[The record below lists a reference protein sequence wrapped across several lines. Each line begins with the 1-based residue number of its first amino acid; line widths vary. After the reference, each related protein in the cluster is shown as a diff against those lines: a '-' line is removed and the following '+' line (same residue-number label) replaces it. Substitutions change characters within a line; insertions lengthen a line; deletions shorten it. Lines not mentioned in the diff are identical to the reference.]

1 MITIQDNNYQGKVCS
16 LHDVADLLSIGNKSI
31 RQLCDENEHLLVFPL
46 SIDDTD
52 DRIGDST
59 IVDIYAEDE
68 NFVRIKS
75 GNIMG
80 FVGRKNQQ
88 LKIYSRFD
96 NQKHD
101 LFLHYMLQK
110 VFSFNIFN
118 LDFTSSEDNVF
129 EFLVYMFPAILKKA
143 MRQGIYKEY
152 RRFRHNDA
160 NVRGTIDISRH
171 IRENI
176 PFRGTVAYNTRE
188 FSFDNSVTELIRHTI
203 EYIKT
208 IPSGDIILSSDKT
221 VEDCIKKIV
230 SYTHS
235 YNYTERIKIIQDNLR
250 PRIHPFYKE
259 YTALQKLCV
268 QILRQEEIKYGTD
281 DDRIYGILFDGAWLW
296 EEYLNTL
303 LCKKG
308 FIHPENKLGTGAIY
322 LFEHGGQR
330 FPDFW
335 KQDIVLDA
343 KYKKLAINGT
353 RLDIERDDVHQ
364 IMAYMY
370 RLKAQRGGVICP
382 LTGNENK
389 IISERMHKDSYK
401 GVMAIYALAIPKD
414 CNTYAD
420 FVKQMAKSENS
431 FLQKNITR
439 GEKVK

>member
-16 LHDVADLLSIGNKSI
+16 LHDTADLLSIGNKPI

-68 NFVRIKS
+68 NSIRIKS

-88 LKIYSRFD
+88 MKIYSRFD

-101 LFLHYMLQK
+101 FFLHYMLQK

-129 EFLVYMFPAILKKA
+129 EFLVYMFPAMLKKA

-160 NVRGTIDISRH
+160 NVHGTIDISRH

-188 FSFDNSVTELIRHTI
+188 FSFDNSITELIRHTI

-221 VEDCIKKIV
+221 VEDCIKKII
-230 SYTHS
+230 SYTPS
-235 YNYTERIKIIQDNLR
+235 YCHTERIKIIQDNLL
-250 PRIHPFYKE
+250 PRNHPFYKE
-259 YTALQKLCV
+259 YTALQRLCV

-281 DDRIYGILFDGAWLW
+281 DDRVYGILFDGAWLW

-303 LCKKG
+303 LCEKG
-308 FIHPENKLGTGAIY
+308 FTHPENKLGTGAIY

-343 KYKKLAINGT
+343 KYKKLAINGN
-353 RLDIERDDVHQ
+353 RLDIERDDIHQ

-370 RLKAQRGGVICP
+370 RLKASKGGIVCP
-382 LTGNENK
+382 YDGEKNK
-389 IISERMHKDSYK
+389 IIFQNMHKDSYL
-401 GVMAIYALAIPKD
+401 GSLSLYALAIPKN
-414 CNTYAD
+414 CSLYED
-420 FVKQMAKSENS
+420 FTKLIVENERTLLEELS
-431 FLQKNITR
+431 
-439 GEKVK
+439 

>member
-16 LHDVADLLSIGNKSI
+16 HHDTADLLSIGNKSI
-31 RQLCDENEHLLVFPL
+31 RQLCYENEHLLVFPL

-68 NFVRIKS
+68 KSVRIKS

-80 FVGRKNQQ
+80 FVGRNNQQ
-88 LKIYSRFD
+88 MKIYSRFD
-96 NQKHD
+96 NQKYD
-101 LFLHYMLQK
+101 FFLHYMLQK

-118 LDFTSSEDNVF
+118 LDFTSSEENVF
-129 EFLVYMFPAILKKA
+129 EFLVYMFPAMLKKA
-143 MRQGIYKEY
+143 MRQGVYKEY
-152 RRFRHNDA
+152 RRFRHNNA

-188 FSFDNSVTELIRHTI
+188 FSFDNSITELIRHTI

-230 SYTHS
+230 SYTPS
-235 YNYTERIKIIQDNLR
+235 YSHTERIKIIHDNLL
-250 PRIHPFYKE
+250 PCNHPFYKE

-303 LCKKG
+303 LCEKG

-343 KYKKLAINGT
+343 KYKKLAINGN
-353 RLDIERDDVHQ
+353 RLDIDRDDVHQ

-370 RLKAQRGGVICP
+370 RLKANKGGIIYP
-382 LTGNENK
+382 YKGEKNK
-389 IISERMHKDSYK
+389 IISQNMHKDSYL
-401 GVMAIYALAIPKD
+401 GSLSLYALAIPKN
-414 CNTYAD
+414 CSSYED
-420 FVKQMAKSENS
+420 FVKRIVENERALLEELS
-431 FLQKNITR
+431 
-439 GEKVK
+439 

>member
-16 LHDVADLLSIGNKSI
+16 LHDTTDLLSIGNKPI
-31 RQLCDENEHLLVFPL
+31 RQLCEENENLLVFPL

-68 NFVRIKS
+68 NSIRIKS

-88 LKIYSRFD
+88 MKIYSRFD

-101 LFLHYMLQK
+101 FFLHYMLQK

-129 EFLVYMFPAILKKA
+129 EFLVYMFPAMLKKA

-160 NVRGTIDISRH
+160 NVHGTIDISRH

-176 PFRGTVAYNTRE
+176 PFRGTVAYNTRD
-188 FSFDNSVTELIRHTI
+188 FSYDNSVTELIRHTI

-208 IPSGDIILSSDKT
+208 IPSGDIILSSDKA
-221 VEDCIKKIV
+221 VEDGIKKIV

-235 YNYTERIKIIQDNLR
+235 YNHTERIKIIQDNLR

-296 EEYLNTL
+296 EKYLNTL
-303 LCKKG
+303 LCEKG

-343 KYKKLAINGT
+343 KYKKLSINGT
-353 RLDIERDDVHQ
+353 RLDVERNDVHQ

-370 RLKAQRGGVICP
+370 RLKASKGGIVCP
-382 LTGNENK
+382 YDGEKNK
-389 IISERMHKDSYK
+389 IISQNMHKDSYL
-401 GVMAIYALAIPKD
+401 GSLSLYALAIPKN
-414 CNTYAD
+414 CSSYEEFTKLI
-420 FVKQMAKSENS
+420 VENERTLLEELS
-431 FLQKNITR
+431 
-439 GEKVK
+439 

>member
-1 MITIQDNNYQGKVCS
+1 MIIIQDNNYQGKVCS
-16 LHDVADLLSIGNKSI
+16 LHDTSDLLSIGNKPI

-59 IVDIYAEDE
+59 IVDIYTEDE
-68 NFVRIKS
+68 KSVRIKS

-88 LKIYSRFD
+88 MKIYSRFD

-101 LFLHYMLQK
+101 FFLHYMLQK

-129 EFLVYMFPAILKKA
+129 EILVYMFPAMLKKA
-143 MRQGIYKEY
+143 MRQGVYKEY
-152 RRFRHNDA
+152 RRYRHNDA

-176 PFRGTVAYNTRE
+176 PFRGTVAYNTKE
-188 FSFDNSVTELIRHTI
+188 YSFDNSITELIRHTI

-221 VEDCIKKIV
+221 VEDCIKKII
-230 SYTHS
+230 SYTPS
-235 YNYTERIKIIQDNLR
+235 YSHTERIKIIQDNLL
-250 PRIHPFYKE
+250 PCNHPFYTE

-268 QILRQEEIKYGTD
+268 QILRQEEIKYGTN

-303 LCKKG
+303 LCEKG

-335 KQDIVLDA
+335 KQEIVLDA
-343 KYKKLAINGT
+343 KYKKLAINGN
-353 RLDIERDDVHQ
+353 RLDIDRDDVHQ

-370 RLKAQRGGVICP
+370 RLKAPKGGIICP
-382 LTGNENK
+382 FMGDDNK
-389 IISERMHKDSYK
+389 VISQNMHKDSYL
-401 GVMAIYALAIPKD
+401 GTMSLYALAIPKN
-414 CNTYAD
+414 CSSFED
-420 FVKQMAKSENS
+420 FVKRIIENERALLEELS
-431 FLQKNITR
+431 
-439 GEKVK
+439 

>member
-59 IVDIYAEDE
+59 IVDIYAENE

-101 LFLHYMLQK
+101 FFLHYMLQK

-118 LDFTSSEDNVF
+118 LDYTSSEDNVF
-129 EFLVYMFPAILKKA
+129 EFLVYMFPAMLKKA

-152 RRFRHNDA
+152 RRFKHNDA

-208 IPSGDIILSSDKT
+208 TPSGDIILSSDKT
-221 VEDCIKKIV
+221 VEDGIKKIV
-230 SYTHS
+230 SYTPS
-235 YNYTERIKIIQDNLR
+235 YNHTERIKIIQDNLR
-250 PRIHPFYKE
+250 PCYHPFYKE
-259 YTALQKLCV
+259 YTALQKLCI
-268 QILRQEEIKYGTD
+268 QILRHEEIKYGTD
-281 DDRIYGILFDGAWLW
+281 DNRIYGILFDGAWLW

-303 LCKKG
+303 LCEKG
-308 FIHPENKLGTGAIY
+308 FIHPENKLGSGAIY
-322 LFEHGGQR
+322 LFEHGEQR

-335 KQDIVLDA
+335 KHDVVLDA
-343 KYKKLAINGT
+343 KYKRLATNGNG
-353 RLDIERDDVHQ
+353 LDIDRNDVHQ

-370 RLKAQRGGVICP
+370 RLKAPKGGIICP
-382 LTGNENK
+382 YMGDSNK
-389 IISERMHKDSYK
+389 VISQKMHKESYL
-401 GVMAIYALAIPKD
+401 GTMYLYALAISRDD
-414 CNTYAD
+414 CDSYEE
-420 FVKQMAKSENS
+420 FVKRIAEKENALLNEIS
-431 FLQKNITR
+431 
-439 GEKVK
+439 

>member
-1 MITIQDNNYQGKVCS
+1 MITIPDNNYKGKVCP
-16 LHDVADLLSIGNKSI
+16 LHEAADLLPIANKPI
-31 RQLCDENEHLLVFPL
+31 RQLCEENEHLLIFPL

-68 NFVRIKS
+68 NSIRIKS

-88 LKIYSRFD
+88 MKIYSRFD
-96 NQKHD
+96 NQEHD
-101 LFLHYMLQK
+101 YFLHYMLQK
-110 VFSFNIFN
+110 VFSYNIFN

-129 EFLVYMFPAILKKA
+129 EFLVYMFPAMLKKA

-208 IPSGDIILSSDKT
+208 IPSGDITLSSDKT
-221 VEDCIKKIV
+221 VEDCMKKIV

-235 YNYTERIKIIQDNLR
+235 YNHAERIKIIQDNLR

-303 LCKKG
+303 LCEKG

-343 KYKKLAINGT
+343 KYKKLAINGN

-370 RLKAQRGGVICP
+370 RLKASKGGIVCP
-382 LTGNENK
+382 YDGEKNK
-389 IISERMHKDSYK
+389 IISQNMHKDSYL
-401 GVMAIYALAIPKD
+401 GSLSLYALAIPKN
-414 CNTYAD
+414 CSSYED
-420 FVKQMAKSENS
+420 FTKCIIENERTLLEELS
-431 FLQKNITR
+431 
-439 GEKVK
+439 

>member
-59 IVDIYAEDE
+59 IIDIYAENE

-101 LFLHYMLQK
+101 FFLHYMLQK

-129 EFLVYMFPAILKKA
+129 EFLVYMFPAMLKIA
-143 MRQGIYKEY
+143 MRQGVYKEY

-188 FSFDNSVTELIRHTI
+188 FSFDNSITELIRHTI

-230 SYTHS
+230 SYTPS
-235 YNYTERIKIIQDNLR
+235 YSHTERIKIIQDNLL
-250 PRIHPFYKE
+250 PCNHPFYKE

-281 DDRIYGILFDGAWLW
+281 DDRIYGLLFDGAWLW

-303 LCKKG
+303 LCEKG
-308 FIHPENKLGTGAIY
+308 FIHPENKLGTGSIY

-343 KYKKLAINGT
+343 KYKKLAINGN

-370 RLKAQRGGVICP
+370 RLKAPKGGIICP
-382 LTGNENK
+382 YVGDDNK
-389 IISERMHKDSYK
+389 VISQNMHKDSYL
-401 GVMAIYALAIPKD
+401 GSLSLYALAIPKN
-414 CNTYAD
+414 CISYED
-420 FVKQMAKSENS
+420 FVKRIVDNERVLLEELS
-431 FLQKNITR
+431 
-439 GEKVK
+439 

>member
-31 RQLCDENEHLLVFPL
+31 RQLCNENEHLLVFPL

-88 LKIYSRFD
+88 MKIYSRFD
-96 NQKHD
+96 NQEHD
-101 LFLHYMLQK
+101 YFLHYMLQK

-129 EFLVYMFPAILKKA
+129 EFLVYMFPAMLKKA
-143 MRQGIYKEY
+143 MRQGVYKEY
-152 RRFRHNDA
+152 RKFRHNDA

-176 PFRGTVAYNTRE
+176 PFRGTVAYNTKE
-188 FSFDNSVTELIRHTI
+188 YSFDNSITELIRHTI

-221 VEDCIKKIV
+221 VEDCIKKII
-230 SYTHS
+230 SYTPS
-235 YNYTERIKIIQDNLR
+235 YSHTERIKIIQDNLL
-250 PRIHPFYKE
+250 PCNHPFYTE

-303 LCKKG
+303 LCEKG

-343 KYKKLAINGT
+343 KYKKLAINGN

-370 RLKAQRGGVICP
+370 RLKASKGGIVCP
-382 LTGNENK
+382 YDGEKNK
-389 IISERMHKDSYK
+389 IISQNMHKDSYL
-401 GVMAIYALAIPKD
+401 GSLSLYALAISKN
-414 CNTYAD
+414 CSSYED
-420 FVKQMAKSENS
+420 FTKRIVENERILLEELS
-431 FLQKNITR
+431 
-439 GEKVK
+439 

>member
-1 MITIQDNNYQGKVCS
+1 M
-16 LHDVADLLSIGNKSI
+16 
-31 RQLCDENEHLLVFPL
+31 

-59 IVDIYAEDE
+59 IVDIYTEDE
-68 NFVRIKS
+68 NSIRIKS

-88 LKIYSRFD
+88 MKIYSRFD

-101 LFLHYMLQK
+101 FFLHYMLQK

-129 EFLVYMFPAILKKA
+129 EFLVYMFPAMLKKA
-143 MRQGIYKEY
+143 MRQGVYKEY
-152 RRFRHNDA
+152 RKFRHNDA

-171 IRENI
+171 IRENF
-176 PFRGTVAYNTRE
+176 PFRGTVAYNTKE
-188 FSFDNSVTELIRHTI
+188 YSFDNSITELIRHTI

-221 VEDCIKKIV
+221 VEDCIKKII
-230 SYTHS
+230 SYTPS
-235 YNYTERIKIIQDNLR
+235 YSHTERIKIIQDNLL
-250 PRIHPFYKE
+250 PCNHPFYTE

-303 LCKKG
+303 LCEKG

-343 KYKKLAINGT
+343 KYKKLAINGN

-370 RLKAQRGGVICP
+370 RLKAPKGGIICP
-382 LTGNENK
+382 FMGDDNK
-389 IISERMHKDSYK
+389 VISQNMHKDSYL
-401 GVMAIYALAIPKD
+401 GSMYLYALAIPRD
-414 CNTYAD
+414 CISYEE
-420 FVKQMAKSENS
+420 FVKRIAEKENALLKETS
-431 FLQKNITR
+431 
-439 GEKVK
+439 

>member
-59 IVDIYAEDE
+59 IVDIYAENE

-101 LFLHYMLQK
+101 FFLHYMLQK

-118 LDFTSSEDNVF
+118 LDYTSSEDNVF
-129 EFLVYMFPAILKKA
+129 EFLVYMFPAMLKKA

-208 IPSGDIILSSDKT
+208 TPSGNIILSSDKT
-221 VEDCIKKIV
+221 VEDGIKKIV
-230 SYTHS
+230 SYTPS
-235 YNYTERIKIIQDNLR
+235 YNHTERIKIIQDNLR
-250 PRIHPFYKE
+250 PCYHPFYKE
-259 YTALQKLCV
+259 YTALQKLCI
-268 QILRQEEIKYGTD
+268 QILRHEEIKYGTD
-281 DDRIYGILFDGAWLW
+281 DNRIYGILFDGAWLW

-303 LCKKG
+303 LCEKG
-308 FIHPENKLGTGAIY
+308 FIHPENKLGSGAIY

-335 KQDIVLDA
+335 KHDVVLDT
-343 KYKKLAINGT
+343 KYKRLATNGNG
-353 RLDIERDDVHQ
+353 LDIDRNDVHQ

-370 RLKAQRGGVICP
+370 RLKAPKGGIICP
-382 LTGNENK
+382 YMGDSNK
-389 IISERMHKDSYK
+389 VISQKMHKESYL
-401 GVMAIYALAIPKD
+401 GTMYLYALAISRDD
-414 CNTYAD
+414 CDSYEE
-420 FVKQMAKSENS
+420 FVKRIAEKENALLNEIS
-431 FLQKNITR
+431 
-439 GEKVK
+439 

>member
-16 LHDVADLLSIGNKSI
+16 LHDTADLLSIGNKPI

-68 NFVRIKS
+68 NSIRIKS

-88 LKIYSRFD
+88 MKIYSRFD

-101 LFLHYMLQK
+101 FFLHYMLQK

-129 EFLVYMFPAILKKA
+129 EFLVYMFPAMLKKA
-143 MRQGIYKEY
+143 MRQGVYKEY
-152 RRFRHNDA
+152 RKFRHNDA

-171 IRENI
+171 IRENF
-176 PFRGTVAYNTRE
+176 PFRGTVAYNTKE
-188 FSFDNSVTELIRHTI
+188 YSFDNSITELIRHTI

-221 VEDCIKKIV
+221 VEDCIKKII
-230 SYTHS
+230 SYTPS
-235 YNYTERIKIIQDNLR
+235 YSHTERIKIIQDNLL
-250 PRIHPFYKE
+250 PCNHPFYTE

-303 LCKKG
+303 LCEKG

-343 KYKKLAINGT
+343 KYKKLAINGN

-370 RLKAQRGGVICP
+370 RLKASKGGIVCP
-382 LTGNENK
+382 YDGEKNK
-389 IISERMHKDSYK
+389 IISQNMHKDSYL
-401 GVMAIYALAIPKD
+401 GSLSLYALAIPKN
-414 CNTYAD
+414 CSSYED
-420 FVKQMAKSENS
+420 FTKCIIENERTLLEELS
-431 FLQKNITR
+431 
-439 GEKVK
+439 

>member
-88 LKIYSRFD
+88 MKIYSRFD
-96 NQKHD
+96 NLEHD
-101 LFLHYMLQK
+101 YFLHYMLQK
-110 VFSFNIFN
+110 VFSYNIFN

-152 RRFRHNDA
+152 RRFRHNNA

-188 FSFDNSVTELIRHTI
+188 FCFDNSITELIRHTI

-230 SYTHS
+230 SYTPS
-235 YNYTERIKIIQDNLR
+235 YIHTERIKIIQDNLL
-250 PRIHPFYKE
+250 PCNHPFYTE
-259 YTALQKLCV
+259 YTTLQKLCV

-296 EEYLNTL
+296 EEYLNAL

-308 FIHPENKLGTGAIY
+308 FIHPENKLGTGSIY

-370 RLKAQRGGVICP
+370 RLKASKGGIVCP
-382 LTGNENK
+382 YDGEKNK
-389 IISERMHKDSYK
+389 IISQNMHKDSYL
-401 GVMAIYALAIPKD
+401 GSLSLYALAIPKN
-414 CNTYAD
+414 CSSYED
-420 FVKQMAKSENS
+420 FTKLIHYCPVK
-431 FLQKNITR
+431 
-439 GEKVK
+439 VD

>member
-16 LHDVADLLSIGNKSI
+16 LHDTADLLSIGNKPI

-68 NFVRIKS
+68 NSIRIKS

-80 FVGRKNQQ
+80 FVGRMNQQ
-88 LKIYSRFD
+88 MKIYSRFD

-101 LFLHYMLQK
+101 FFLHYMLQK

-118 LDFTSSEDNVF
+118 LDFTSSEDNVL
-129 EFLVYMFPAILKKA
+129 EFLVYMFPAMLKKA

-160 NVRGTIDISRH
+160 NLHGTIDISRH

-188 FSFDNSVTELIRHTI
+188 FSFDNSITELIRHTI

-221 VEDCIKKIV
+221 VEDCIKKII
-230 SYTHS
+230 SYTPS
-235 YNYTERIKIIQDNLR
+235 YCHTERIKIIQDNLL
-250 PRIHPFYKE
+250 PRNHPFYKE

-281 DDRIYGILFDGAWLW
+281 DDRVYGILFDGAWLW

-303 LCKKG
+303 LCEKG
-308 FIHPENKLGTGAIY
+308 FTHPENKLGTGAIY

-343 KYKKLAINGT
+343 KYKKLAINGN
-353 RLDIERDDVHQ
+353 RLDIERDDIHQ

-370 RLKAQRGGVICP
+370 RLKASKGGIVCP
-382 LTGNENK
+382 YDGEKNK
-389 IISERMHKDSYK
+389 IISQNMHKDSYL
-401 GVMAIYALAIPKD
+401 GSLSLYALAISKN
-414 CNTYAD
+414 CSSYED
-420 FVKQMAKSENS
+420 FTKLIVENERTLLEELS
-431 FLQKNITR
+431 
-439 GEKVK
+439 

>member
-59 IVDIYAEDE
+59 IIDIYAENE

-88 LKIYSRFD
+88 MKIYSRFD
-96 NQKHD
+96 NQEHD
-101 LFLHYMLQK
+101 YFLHYMLQK
-110 VFSFNIFN
+110 VFSYNIFN

-129 EFLVYMFPAILKKA
+129 EFLVYMFPAMLKIA
-143 MRQGIYKEY
+143 MRQGVYKEY

-188 FSFDNSVTELIRHTI
+188 FSFDNSITELIRHTI

-230 SYTHS
+230 SYTPS
-235 YNYTERIKIIQDNLR
+235 YSHTERIKIIQDNLL
-250 PRIHPFYKE
+250 PCNHPFYKE

-303 LCKKG
+303 LCEKG
-308 FIHPENKLGTGAIY
+308 FIHPENKLGTGSIY

-343 KYKKLAINGT
+343 KYKKLAINGN

-370 RLKAQRGGVICP
+370 RLKAPKGGIICP
-382 LTGNENK
+382 YVGDDNK
-389 IISERMHKDSYK
+389 VISQNMHKDSYL
-401 GVMAIYALAIPKD
+401 GSLSLYALAIPKN
-414 CNTYAD
+414 CISYED
-420 FVKQMAKSENS
+420 FVKRIVDNERVLLEELS
-431 FLQKNITR
+431 
-439 GEKVK
+439 

>member
-16 LHDVADLLSIGNKSI
+16 LHDTADLLSIGNKPI

-68 NFVRIKS
+68 NSIRIKS

-88 LKIYSRFD
+88 MKIYSRFD

-101 LFLHYMLQK
+101 FFLHYMLQK

-129 EFLVYMFPAILKKA
+129 EFLVYMFPAMLKKA

-160 NVRGTIDISRH
+160 NVHGTIDISRH

-188 FSFDNSVTELIRHTI
+188 FSFDNSITELIRHTI

-221 VEDCIKKIV
+221 VEDCIKKII
-230 SYTHS
+230 SYTPS
-235 YNYTERIKIIQDNLR
+235 YCHTERIKIIQDNLL
-250 PRIHPFYKE
+250 PRNHPFYKE

-268 QILRQEEIKYGTD
+268 KILRQEEIKYGTD
-281 DDRIYGILFDGAWLW
+281 DDRVYGILFDGAWLW

-303 LCKKG
+303 LCEKG
-308 FIHPENKLGTGAIY
+308 FTHPENKLGTGAIY

-343 KYKKLAINGT
+343 KYKKLAINGN
-353 RLDIERDDVHQ
+353 RLDIERDDIHQ

-370 RLKAQRGGVICP
+370 RLKASKGGIVCP
-382 LTGNENK
+382 YDGEKNK
-389 IISERMHKDSYK
+389 IISQNMHKDSYL
-401 GVMAIYALAIPKD
+401 GSLSLYALAIPKN
-414 CNTYAD
+414 CSLYED
-420 FVKQMAKSENS
+420 FTKLIVENERTLLEELS
-431 FLQKNITR
+431 
-439 GEKVK
+439 

>member
-88 LKIYSRFD
+88 MKIYSRFD
-96 NQKHD
+96 NQEHD
-101 LFLHYMLQK
+101 YFLHYMLQK
-110 VFSFNIFN
+110 VFSYNIFN

-129 EFLVYMFPAILKKA
+129 EFLVYMFPAMLKKA
-143 MRQGIYKEY
+143 MCQGVYKEY
-152 RRFRHNDA
+152 RRFRHNNA

-188 FSFDNSVTELIRHTI
+188 FCYDNSITELIRHTI

-230 SYTHS
+230 SYTPS
-235 YNYTERIKIIQDNLR
+235 YIHTERIKIIQDNLL
-250 PRIHPFYKE
+250 PCNHPFYTE
-259 YTALQKLCV
+259 YPTLQKLCV

-335 KQDIVLDA
+335 KKDIVLDA
-343 KYKKLAINGT
+343 KYKRLAVNGNS
-353 RLDIERDDVHQ
+353 LDISRDDVHQ

-370 RLKAQRGGVICP
+370 RLKAYKGGIICP
-382 LTGNENK
+382 YKGEKNK
-389 IISERMHKDSYK
+389 IISQNMHKDSYL
-401 GVMAIYALAIPKD
+401 GSLSLYALAIPKN
-414 CNTYAD
+414 CSSYED
-420 FVKQMAKSENS
+420 FTERIVENERTLLEELS
-431 FLQKNITR
+431 
-439 GEKVK
+439 

>member
-59 IVDIYAEDE
+59 IIDIYAENE

-101 LFLHYMLQK
+101 FFLHYMLQK

-129 EFLVYMFPAILKKA
+129 EFLVYMFPAMLKIA
-143 MRQGIYKEY
+143 MRQGVYKEY

-188 FSFDNSVTELIRHTI
+188 FSFDNSITELIRHTI

-235 YNYTERIKIIQDNLR
+235 YNHTERIKIIQDNLL
-250 PRIHPFYKE
+250 PCNHPFYKE

-303 LCKKG
+303 LCEKG

-343 KYKKLAINGT
+343 KYKKLAINGN
-353 RLDIERDDVHQ
+353 RLDISRDDVHQ
-364 IMAYMY
+364 IIAYMY
-370 RLKAQRGGVICP
+370 RLKASKGGIVCP
-382 LTGNENK
+382 YDGEKNK
-389 IISERMHKDSYK
+389 IISQNMHKDSYL
-401 GVMAIYALAIPKD
+401 GSLSLYALAIPKN
-414 CNTYAD
+414 CSSYED
-420 FVKQMAKSENS
+420 FTKLIVENERTLLEELS
-431 FLQKNITR
+431 
-439 GEKVK
+439 

>member
-16 LHDVADLLSIGNKSI
+16 LHDTADLLSIGNKPI

-68 NFVRIKS
+68 NSIRIKS

-88 LKIYSRFD
+88 MKIYSRFD

-101 LFLHYMLQK
+101 FFLHYMLQK

-129 EFLVYMFPAILKKA
+129 EFLVYMFPAMLKKA

-160 NVRGTIDISRH
+160 NVHGTIDISRH

-188 FSFDNSVTELIRHTI
+188 FSFDNSITELIRHTI

-221 VEDCIKKIV
+221 VEDCIKKII
-230 SYTHS
+230 SYTPS
-235 YNYTERIKIIQDNLR
+235 YCHTERIKIIQDNLL
-250 PRIHPFYKE
+250 PRNHPFYKE

-281 DDRIYGILFDGAWLW
+281 DDRVYGILFDGAWLW

-303 LCKKG
+303 LCEKG
-308 FIHPENKLGTGAIY
+308 FTHPENKLGTGAIY

-343 KYKKLAINGT
+343 KYKKLAINGN
-353 RLDIERDDVHQ
+353 RLDIERDDIHQ

-370 RLKAQRGGVICP
+370 RLKVSKGGIVCP
-382 LTGNENK
+382 YDGEKNK
-389 IISERMHKDSYK
+389 IISQNMHKDSYL
-401 GVMAIYALAIPKD
+401 GSLSLYALAIPKN
-414 CNTYAD
+414 CSLYED
-420 FVKQMAKSENS
+420 FTKLIVENERTLLEELS
-431 FLQKNITR
+431 
-439 GEKVK
+439 

>member
-1 MITIQDNNYQGKVCS
+1 MITIQDNNYQGKVCF

-46 SIDDTD
+46 SIDETN

-88 LKIYSRFD
+88 MKIYSRFD
-96 NQKHD
+96 NQEHD
-101 LFLHYMLQK
+101 YFLHYMLQK
-110 VFSFNIFN
+110 VFSYNIFN
-118 LDFTSSEDNVF
+118 LDFTSSEENVF
-129 EFLVYMFPAILKKA
+129 EFLVYMFPAMLKKA
-143 MRQGIYKEY
+143 MRQGVYKEY
-152 RRFRHNDA
+152 RRFRHNNA
-160 NVRGTIDISRH
+160 NVRGTIDISSH

-176 PFRGTVAYNTRE
+176 PFRGMVAYNTRE
-188 FSFDNSVTELIRHTI
+188 FCFDNSITELIRHTI

-230 SYTHS
+230 SYTPS
-235 YNYTERIKIIQDNLR
+235 YSHTERIKIIQDNLR

-303 LCKKG
+303 LCEKG

-370 RLKAQRGGVICP
+370 RLKASKGGIICP
-382 LTGNENK
+382 YKGEKNK
-389 IISERMHKDSYK
+389 IISQNMHKDSYL
-401 GVMAIYALAIPKD
+401 GFLSLYALAIPKN
-414 CNTYAD
+414 CSSYED
-420 FVKQMAKSENS
+420 FTKLIVENERTLLEELS
-431 FLQKNITR
+431 
-439 GEKVK
+439 

>member
-31 RQLCDENEHLLVFPL
+31 RQLCNENEHLLVFPL

-88 LKIYSRFD
+88 MKIYSRFD
-96 NQKHD
+96 NQEHD
-101 LFLHYMLQK
+101 YFLHYMLQK

-129 EFLVYMFPAILKKA
+129 EFLVYMFPAMLKKA
-143 MRQGIYKEY
+143 MRQGVYKEY
-152 RRFRHNDA
+152 RKFRHNDA

-176 PFRGTVAYNTRE
+176 PFRGTVAYNTKE
-188 FSFDNSVTELIRHTI
+188 YSFDNSITELIRHTI

-230 SYTHS
+230 SYTPS
-235 YNYTERIKIIQDNLR
+235 YSHTERIKIIQDNLL
-250 PRIHPFYKE
+250 PCNHPFYTE

-303 LCKKG
+303 LCEKG

-343 KYKKLAINGT
+343 KYKKLAINGN

-370 RLKAQRGGVICP
+370 RLKASKGGIVCP
-382 LTGNENK
+382 YDGEKNK
-389 IISERMHKDSYK
+389 IISQNMHKDSYL
-401 GVMAIYALAIPKD
+401 GSLSLYALAISKN
-414 CNTYAD
+414 CSSYED
-420 FVKQMAKSENS
+420 FTKRIVENERILLEELS
-431 FLQKNITR
+431 
-439 GEKVK
+439 

>member
-16 LHDVADLLSIGNKSI
+16 LHDTADLLSIGNKPI

-52 DRIGDST
+52 DRIVDST

-68 NFVRIKS
+68 NSIRIKS

-88 LKIYSRFD
+88 MKIYSRFD

-101 LFLHYMLQK
+101 FFLHYMLQK

-129 EFLVYMFPAILKKA
+129 EFLVYMFPAMLKKA

-160 NVRGTIDISRH
+160 NVHGTIDISRH

-188 FSFDNSVTELIRHTI
+188 FSFDNSITELIRHTI

-221 VEDCIKKIV
+221 VEDCIKKII
-230 SYTHS
+230 SYTPS
-235 YNYTERIKIIQDNLR
+235 YCHTERIKIIQDNLL
-250 PRIHPFYKE
+250 PRNHPFYKE

-281 DDRIYGILFDGAWLW
+281 DDRVYGILFDGAWLW

-303 LCKKG
+303 LCEKG
-308 FIHPENKLGTGAIY
+308 FTHPENKLGTGAIY

-343 KYKKLAINGT
+343 KYKKLAINGN
-353 RLDIERDDVHQ
+353 RLDIERDDIHQ

-370 RLKAQRGGVICP
+370 RLKASKGGIVCP
-382 LTGNENK
+382 YDGEKNK
-389 IISERMHKDSYK
+389 IISQNMHKDSYL
-401 GVMAIYALAIPKD
+401 GSLSLYALAIPKN
-414 CNTYAD
+414 CSLYED
-420 FVKQMAKSENS
+420 FTKLIVENERTLLEELS
-431 FLQKNITR
+431 
-439 GEKVK
+439 

>member
-1 MITIQDNNYQGKVCS
+1 MPRT
-16 LHDVADLLSIGNKSI
+16 LS
-31 RQLCDENEHLLVFPL
+31 DEP
-46 SIDDTD
+46 
-52 DRIGDST
+52 
-59 IVDIYAEDE
+59 
-68 NFVRIKS
+68 
-75 GNIMG
+75 
-80 FVGRKNQQ
+80 
-88 LKIYSRFD
+88 IYSRFD

-101 LFLHYMLQK
+101 FFLHYMLQK
-110 VFSFNIFN
+110 VFSFNIFS

-129 EFLVYMFPAILKKA
+129 EFLVYMFPAMLKKA

-160 NVRGTIDISRH
+160 NVCGTIDISRH

-176 PFRGTVAYNTRE
+176 PFRGTVAYTTRE

-235 YNYTERIKIIQDNLR
+235 YNHTERIKIIQDNLR

-268 QILRQEEIKYGTD
+268 QILRHEEIKYGTD

-303 LCKKG
+303 LCEKG

-343 KYKKLAINGT
+343 KYKKLAINGS
-353 RLDIERDDVHQ
+353 RLDIDRDDVHQ

-370 RLKAQRGGVICP
+370 RLKASKGGIICP
-382 LTGNENK
+382 YMGESNK
-389 IISERMHKDSYK
+389 VISQRMHKDSYL
-401 GVMAIYALAIPKD
+401 GSLSLYALAILKN
-414 CNTYAD
+414 CSSYED
-420 FVKQMAKSENS
+420 FTKLIVENERTLLEELS
-431 FLQKNITR
+431 
-439 GEKVK
+439 

>member
-16 LHDVADLLSIGNKSI
+16 LHDTADLLSIGNKPI

-68 NFVRIKS
+68 KSVRIKS

-88 LKIYSRFD
+88 MKIYSRFD

-101 LFLHYMLQK
+101 FFLHYMLQK

-129 EFLVYMFPAILKKA
+129 EFLVYMFPAMLKKA

-152 RRFRHNDA
+152 IRFRHNDA

-188 FSFDNSVTELIRHTI
+188 FSFDNSITELIRHTI

-208 IPSGDIILSSDKT
+208 IPSGDIIISSDKT
-221 VEDCIKKIV
+221 VEDCIKKII
-230 SYTHS
+230 SYTPS
-235 YNYTERIKIIQDNLR
+235 YSHTERIKIIQDNLL
-250 PRIHPFYKE
+250 PCNHPFYTE

-303 LCKKG
+303 LCEKG

-343 KYKKLAINGT
+343 KYKKLAINGN
-353 RLDIERDDVHQ
+353 RLDIDRDDVHQ

-370 RLKAQRGGVICP
+370 RLKAPKGGIICP
-382 LTGNENK
+382 FMGDDNK
-389 IISERMHKDSYK
+389 VISQNMHKDSYL
-401 GVMAIYALAIPKD
+401 GTMSLYALAIPKN
-414 CNTYAD
+414 CSSYED
-420 FVKQMAKSENS
+420 FVKRIIENERALLEELS
-431 FLQKNITR
+431 
-439 GEKVK
+439 

>member
-16 LHDVADLLSIGNKSI
+16 LHDTADLLSIGNKPI

-59 IVDIYAEDE
+59 IVDIYTEDE
-68 NFVRIKS
+68 NSIRIKS

-88 LKIYSRFD
+88 MKIYSRFD

-101 LFLHYMLQK
+101 FFLHYMLQK

-129 EFLVYMFPAILKKA
+129 EFLVYMFPAMLKKA
-143 MRQGIYKEY
+143 MRQGVYKEY
-152 RRFRHNDA
+152 RKFRHNDA

-171 IRENI
+171 IRENF
-176 PFRGTVAYNTRE
+176 PFRGTVAYNTKE
-188 FSFDNSVTELIRHTI
+188 YSFDNSITELIRHTI

-221 VEDCIKKIV
+221 VEDCIKKIM
-230 SYTHS
+230 SYTPS
-235 YNYTERIKIIQDNLR
+235 YSHTERIKIIQDNLL
-250 PRIHPFYKE
+250 PCNHPFYTE

-303 LCKKG
+303 LCEKG

-335 KQDIVLDA
+335 KQNIVLDA
-343 KYKKLAINGT
+343 KYKKLATNGN

-370 RLKAQRGGVICP
+370 RLKASKGGIVCP
-382 LTGNENK
+382 YDGEKNK
-389 IISERMHKDSYK
+389 IISQNMHKDSYL
-401 GVMAIYALAIPKD
+401 GSLSLYALAIPKN
-414 CNTYAD
+414 CSSYED
-420 FVKQMAKSENS
+420 FTELIVENERTLLEELS
-431 FLQKNITR
+431 
-439 GEKVK
+439 

>member
-16 LHDVADLLSIGNKSI
+16 LHDTTDLLSIGNKPI
-31 RQLCDENEHLLVFPL
+31 RQLCEENEHLLVFPL

-68 NFVRIKS
+68 NSIRIKS

-88 LKIYSRFD
+88 MKIYSRFD

-101 LFLHYMLQK
+101 FFLHYMLQK

-129 EFLVYMFPAILKKA
+129 EFLVYMFPAMLKKA

-160 NVRGTIDISRH
+160 NVHGTIDISRH

-188 FSFDNSVTELIRHTI
+188 FSFDNSITELIRHTI

-221 VEDCIKKIV
+221 VEDCIKKII
-230 SYTHS
+230 SYTPS
-235 YNYTERIKIIQDNLR
+235 YCHTERIKIIQDNLL
-250 PRIHPFYKE
+250 PCNHPFYKE

-281 DDRIYGILFDGAWLW
+281 DDRVYGILFDGAWLW

-303 LCKKG
+303 LCEKG
-308 FIHPENKLGTGAIY
+308 FTHPENKLGTGAIY
-322 LFEHGGQR
+322 IFEHGGQR

-343 KYKKLAINGT
+343 KYKKLAINDT
-353 RLDIERDDVHQ
+353 RLDVERDDVHQ

-370 RLKAQRGGVICP
+370 RLKASKGGIVCP
-382 LTGNENK
+382 YDGEQNK
-389 IISERMHKDSYK
+389 IISQNMHKDSYL
-401 GVMAIYALAIPKD
+401 GSLSLYALAIPKN
-414 CNTYAD
+414 CSLYED
-420 FVKQMAKSENS
+420 FTKLIVENERTLLEELS
-431 FLQKNITR
+431 
-439 GEKVK
+439 

>member
-16 LHDVADLLSIGNKSI
+16 LHDTADLLSIGNKPI
-31 RQLCDENEHLLVFPL
+31 KQLCDENEHLLVFPL

-68 NFVRIKS
+68 NSIRIKS

-88 LKIYSRFD
+88 MKIYSRFD

-101 LFLHYMLQK
+101 FFLHYMLQK

-129 EFLVYMFPAILKKA
+129 EFLVYMFPAMLKKA

-160 NVRGTIDISRH
+160 NLHGTIDISRH

-221 VEDCIKKIV
+221 VEDCIKKII
-230 SYTHS
+230 SYTPS
-235 YNYTERIKIIQDNLR
+235 YCHTERIKIIQDNIL
-250 PRIHPFYKE
+250 PRNHPFYKE

-303 LCKKG
+303 LCEKG

-343 KYKKLAINGT
+343 KYKKLAINGN

-370 RLKAQRGGVICP
+370 RLKASKGGIVCP
-382 LTGNENK
+382 YDGEKNK
-389 IISERMHKDSYK
+389 IISQNMHKDSYL
-401 GVMAIYALAIPKD
+401 GSLSLYALAI
-414 CNTYAD
+414 
-420 FVKQMAKSENS
+420 
-431 FLQKNITR
+431 QKNCSSYEDFTKLIVENERTLL
-439 GEKVK
+439 EELS

>member
-59 IVDIYAEDE
+59 IIDIYAENE

-101 LFLHYMLQK
+101 FFLHYMLQK

-129 EFLVYMFPAILKKA
+129 EFLVYMFPAMLKIA
-143 MRQGIYKEY
+143 MRQGVYKEY

-188 FSFDNSVTELIRHTI
+188 FSFDNSITELIRHTI

-230 SYTHS
+230 SYTPS
-235 YNYTERIKIIQDNLR
+235 YSHTERIKIIQDNLL
-250 PRIHPFYKE
+250 PCNHPFYTE

-303 LCKKG
+303 LCEKG
-308 FIHPENKLGTGAIY
+308 FIHPENKLGTGSIY

-343 KYKKLAINGT
+343 KYKKLAINGN

-370 RLKAQRGGVICP
+370 RLKAPKGGIICP
-382 LTGNENK
+382 YVGDDNK
-389 IISERMHKDSYK
+389 VISQNMHKDSYL
-401 GVMAIYALAIPKD
+401 GSLSLYALAIPKN
-414 CNTYAD
+414 CISYED
-420 FVKQMAKSENS
+420 FVKRIVDNERVLLEELS
-431 FLQKNITR
+431 
-439 GEKVK
+439 

>member
-1 MITIQDNNYQGKVCS
+1 MITIQGNNYQGKVCS
-16 LHDVADLLSIGNKSI
+16 LHDTADLLSIGNKPI

-68 NFVRIKS
+68 NSIRIKS

-88 LKIYSRFD
+88 MKIYSRFD

-101 LFLHYMLQK
+101 FFLHYMLQK

-129 EFLVYMFPAILKKA
+129 EFLVYMFPAMLKKA
-143 MRQGIYKEY
+143 MRQGVYKEY
-152 RRFRHNDA
+152 RKFRHNDA
-160 NVRGTIDISRH
+160 NVRGPIDISRH

-176 PFRGTVAYNTRE
+176 PFRGTVAYNTKE
-188 FSFDNSVTELIRHTI
+188 YSFDNSITELIRHTI

-221 VEDCIKKIV
+221 VEDCIKKII
-230 SYTHS
+230 SYTPS
-235 YNYTERIKIIQDNLR
+235 YSHTERIKIIQDNLL
-250 PRIHPFYKE
+250 PCNHPFYTE

-303 LCKKG
+303 LCEKG

-343 KYKKLAINGT
+343 KYKKLAINGN

-370 RLKAQRGGVICP
+370 RLKASKGGIVCP
-382 LTGNENK
+382 YDGEKNK
-389 IISERMHKDSYK
+389 IISQNMHKDSYL
-401 GVMAIYALAIPKD
+401 GSLSLYALAIPKN
-414 CNTYAD
+414 CSSYED
-420 FVKQMAKSENS
+420 FTKLIVENERTLLEELS
-431 FLQKNITR
+431 
-439 GEKVK
+439 

>member
-88 LKIYSRFD
+88 MKIYSRFD
-96 NQKHD
+96 NQEHD
-101 LFLHYMLQK
+101 YFLHYMLQK
-110 VFSFNIFN
+110 VFSYNIFN

-129 EFLVYMFPAILKKA
+129 EFLVYMFPAMLKKA

-152 RRFRHNDA
+152 RRFRHNNA

-188 FSFDNSVTELIRHTI
+188 FCFDNSITELIRHTI

-221 VEDCIKKIV
+221 VEDCINKIV
-230 SYTHS
+230 SYTPS
-235 YNYTERIKIIQDNLR
+235 YIHTERIKIIQDNLL
-250 PRIHPFYKE
+250 PCNHPFYTE
-259 YTALQKLCV
+259 YTTLQKLCV

-308 FIHPENKLGTGAIY
+308 FIHPENKLGTGSIY

-370 RLKAQRGGVICP
+370 RLKASKGGIVCP
-382 LTGNENK
+382 YDGEKNK
-389 IISERMHKDSYK
+389 IISQNMHKDSYL
-401 GVMAIYALAIPKD
+401 GSLSLYALAIPKN
-414 CNTYAD
+414 CSSYED
-420 FVKQMAKSENS
+420 FTKLIVENERTLLEELS
-431 FLQKNITR
+431 
-439 GEKVK
+439 

>member
-88 LKIYSRFD
+88 MKIYSRFD
-96 NQKHD
+96 NQEHD
-101 LFLHYMLQK
+101 YFLHYMLQK
-110 VFSFNIFN
+110 VFSINIFN

-129 EFLVYMFPAILKKA
+129 EFLVYMFPAMLKKA

-235 YNYTERIKIIQDNLR
+235 YNHTERIKIIQDNLR

-268 QILRQEEIKYGTD
+268 QILRHEEIKYGTD

-308 FIHPENKLGTGAIY
+308 FIHPENKLGTGSIY

-335 KQDIVLDA
+335 KKDIVLDA
-343 KYKKLAINGT
+343 KYKRLAVNGNS
-353 RLDIERDDVHQ
+353 LDISRDDVHQ

-370 RLKAQRGGVICP
+370 RLKANKGGIVCP
-382 LTGNENK
+382 YDGEKNK
-389 IISERMHKDSYK
+389 IISQNMHKDSYL
-401 GVMAIYALAIPKD
+401 GTLSLYALAIPKN
-414 CNTYAD
+414 CSSYED
-420 FVKQMAKSENS
+420 FTKRIVENERTLLEELS
-431 FLQKNITR
+431 
-439 GEKVK
+439 